1 MNRARWIAAP
11 FLVLLT
17 TAPLAVHAQSGAIRG
32 HVTDAA
38 THQPIAG
45 ATVTA
50 GSRGALARDDGAYFI
65 ADIPAGSQTVVA
77 RMLGYGEATRTVTV
91 AAGDTVVVDLALTA
105 QAINLSQVVVVGYGE
120 ERAGNITGAVKQVN
134 SDQFNTG
141 TVVTPQEL
149 IQSKVAGVQ
158 VVDNNAPGGGLSVRI
173 RGATS
178 INASSDP
185 LFVIDGMPVGTSAGG
200 GISAGNDPLN
210 FLNPNDIES
219 ITVLKDASAAAIYGA
234 NAANGVVLIKT
245 KAGNGA
251 PHVTYSASVSAA
263 SVTKLPDMLNAKQFR
278 SAVEQ
283 YAPQNANQ
291 LGNANTDWFDLID
304 RTGWGQQH
312 NVTVSGAGES
322 NSYRVSA
329 GYLDEQGIIRNT
341 GTKRMSLGF
350 GYDQRLL
357 DDRLEIHANAN
368 GARSDDNF
376 TPGGLLSNAAQM
388 GPTQPVMDPSTLTGY
403 YDWPGNTLQSADN
416 PVAILDLAS
425 ALGTTYRSVGNARAA
440 YSLPFI
446 EGLKAN
452 VNLGYDVTKATNRT
466 FNPSTLHA
474 ESKSGNGGY
483 DYRSDGTQLNTVL
496 DTYLNYAAPLDVV
509 PGNIDVTA
517 GYSYGQSHGEYPS
530 LTATKL
536 GTNLLGTSGFPNAQT
551 ISPFLDTQDSKLISF
566 FGRLNY
572 NLNDRYLVSLSV
584 RRDGSSRFGK
594 SNAWGT
600 FPSAAV
606 AWRISEEPFMSGLTA
621 LSDLKVRASWAKT
634 GNQAFANY
642 QQYSTFLVGN
652 SQAQVQ
658 FGDQFINTIRP
669 SAVDPNIKWE
679 ETRSWDIGVDYG
691 FLDQRFSGSIDFYRK
706 NTDDLIFTVPV
717 AAGTNLSNYLTTNIG
732 SMKNDG
738 VEFSLSARVL
748 DGGEHRIGWTA
759 DFNASHNTNELTS
772 INPFAGEAQQ
782 ILTGLVAGGVG
793 TYIQVLEPGQPINS
807 FFVYKQKY
815 ANGKPIEGAYESL
828 NGDTVVNADD
838 RRAFHDPAPKWILGH
853 SSYLTYGKFNLSL
866 TLRAY
871 LGNYVYNNIASNLG
885 TYQELLRASP
895 YNLSTSVLKTGFMA
909 PQYLSD
915 YYVEDAS
922 FLRMDNITLGY
933 TFDYAEHPVHA
944 SITVQNAFTLT
955 GYNGVDPTAGLN
967 GIDNNIYPRSRTVT
981 GGLSIQF

>member
-1 MNRARWIAAP
+1 MARARSIAGP
-11 FLVLLT
+11 LMMLLSFLPV
-17 TAPLAVHAQSGAIRG
+17 AARAQSGAIRG
-32 HVTDAA
+32 HITDSN
-38 THQPIAG
+38 TQQPIAG
-45 ATVTA
+45 ATVTV
-50 GSRGALARDDGAYFI
+50 GSRGSLARDDGAYFI
-65 ADIPAGSQTVVA
+65 SDVPTGSRTVTA
-77 RMLGYGEATRTVTV
+77 RMLGYAEGTRTVTV
-91 AAGDTVVVDLALTA
+91 ADGDTVVVDFALTP
-105 QAINLSQVVVVGYGE
+105 QATNLSQVVVVGYGE
-120 ERAGNITGAVKQVN
+120 ERAGNITGAVKQVS
-134 SDQFNTG
+134 SDKFNTG
-141 TVVTPQEL
+141 TVVTPQDL

-158 VVDNNAPGGGLSVRI
+158 VVDNNAPGGGLSIRI

-185 LFVIDGMPVGTSAGG
+185 LFVVDGMPIGTGG

-210 FLNPNDIES
+210 FLNPSDIES

-245 KAGNGA
+245 KVGRGA
-251 PHVTYSASVSAA
+251 PHVTYSGSVSAA
-263 SVTKLPDMLNAKQFR
+263 SVTRLPDMLNAQEFR

-283 YAPQNANQ
+283 FAPQNANQ
-291 LGNANTDWFDLID
+291 LGNANTDWFDLVD

-312 NVTVSGAGES
+312 NVTVAGAGES
-322 NSYRVSA
+322 NDYRLSA
-329 GYLDEQGIIRNT
+329 GYLDNEGIIRNT
-341 GTKRMSLGF
+341 GTKRFSLGL
-350 GYDQRLL
+350 GYNQRLF
-357 DDRLEIHANAN
+357 DDRLEVHANAT

-376 TPGGLLSNAAQM
+376 APGGLLGNAAQM
-388 GPTQPVMDPSTLTGY
+388 GPTQPIMDQSTTTGY
-403 YDWPGNTLQSADN
+403 YDWPGNTLQSPDN
-416 PVAILDLAS
+416 PVAILHLAS

-452 VNLGYDVTKATNRT
+452 VNLGYDVTKTTNRT

-474 ESKSGNGGY
+474 ESKSGEGGFQ
-483 DYRSDGTQLNTVL
+483 YRADGSQLNTVL
-496 DTYLNYAAPLDVV
+496 DTYLDYAAPIDVI
-509 PGNIDVTA
+509 PGNVDLTA
-517 GYSYGQSHGEYPS
+517 GYSYTRSHSEYPSVTATGLGTDLLGVSGFPTAQNVSPS
-530 LTATKL
+530 LTA
-536 GTNLLGTSGFPNAQT
+536 PE
-551 ISPFLDTQDSKLISF
+551 SKLISF

-584 RRDGSSRFGK
+584 RHDGSSRFGE
-594 SNAWGT
+594 NHAWGT
-600 FPSAAV
+600 FPAAAV
-606 AWRISEEPFMSGLTA
+606 AWRISGEPFMSGLSA
-621 LSDLKVRASWAKT
+621 LSDLKLRASWAKT
-634 GNQAFANY
+634 GNQAFADY
-642 QQYSTFLVGN
+642 QQFSSFLVGN

-658 FGDQFINTIRP
+658 FGDQFISTVRP

-679 ETRSWDIGVDYG
+679 ETRSWDIGLDYG
-691 FLDQRFSGSIDFYRK
+691 FLDQRFSGSIDYYRK

-717 AAGTNLSNYLTTNIG
+717 AGGTNLSNYLTTNIG
-732 SMKNDG
+732 SMKNEG
-738 VEFSLSARVL
+738 VEASLSARIL
-748 DGGEHRIGWTA
+748 DVGEHRIGWTA
-759 DFNASHNTNELTS
+759 DFNASHNTNELTK

-782 ILTGLVAGGVG
+782 ILTGLVSGGVG
-793 TYIQVLEPGQPINS
+793 TFIQVLEPGQPINS

-815 ANGKPIEGAYESL
+815 ANGKPVEGEYDNL
-828 NGDTVVNADD
+828 GGDATINADD

-853 SSYLTYGKFNLSL
+853 SSYFTYGKVNLSF

-885 TYQELLRASP
+885 TYQELSRASP
-895 YNLSTSVLKTGFMA
+895 YNLSASVLETGFMT

-944 SITVQNAFTLT
+944 SITMQNAFTLT

-967 GIDNNIYPRSRTVT
+967 GLDNNIYPRSRTVT